1 MCGMSQPPNNR
12 SSATPP
18 ARPDASMSLL
28 THVMDHGLDEGY
40 AQATAQRRADG
51 TAGLPRT
58 LKAKLGLAAGL
69 VIAAMVVT
77 LGAAQ
82 ARVSAPVLAKERQ
95 ELIDRVKRADEHADG
110 VERDIERLRGTVAD
124 RQRAALKQQGGGD
137 EGQLVGLLSGATEVR
152 GPGVKLVVDDA
163 KGSSSG
169 GGGGPRESA
178 GFSDTGRVRDRD
190 MQRIVNGLWQSGA
203 EAVSINGQR
212 LTALSAIRAA
222 GDAILVDNKPLVPPY
237 EVLAIGDKKRL
248 GPTFQNS
255 ADGQYLHVL
264 QESYGI
270 RYGLTAENDVRLL
283 YRREPDRTDSYSRR
297 AEEGCI
303 VIAVLGLVAGVVA
316 GLLVRPEV
324 LGRGGALSA
333 DRRGGGAGRG
343 VRRSARDAGRHLR
356 GQGLRGVVP
365 VERGGRRVDRLP
377 R

>member
-203 EAVSINGQR
+203 EVVSINGQR

-270 RYGLTAENDVRLL
+270 RYGLTAENDVRLPAASSL
-283 YRREPDRTDSYSRR
+283 TVRTAT
-297 AEEGCI
+297 AEE
-303 VIAVLGLVAGVVA
+303 
-316 GLLVRPEV
+316 PKK
-324 LGRGGALSA
+324 GAS
-333 DRRGGGAGRG
+333 
-343 VRRSARDAGRHLR
+343 
-356 GQGLRGVVP
+356 
-365 VERGGRRVDRLP
+365 
-377 R
+377 